1 MEISPI
7 WIFHHYLTQHY
18 SVSIETMSKATY
30 DYIIIGAGASGL
42 LLADALGKDSFF
54 SEKSILLLD
63 KDLNKPNDR
72 TWCFW
77 EKEEGEFDA
86 ILHKTWNHILVADD
100 TYSKRMSIDPYT
112 YKMIRA
118 VDFYKAY
125 RTKINW
131 HANITFMEG
140 NVAHIEE
147 RDDQVIVDTD
157 SHSFIGKKVFNSIFN
172 YKPLLQQ
179 KKYPVLQQHFIGWF
193 IKSDKPVFDSQQAT
207 FMDFSIPQKGNTRFM
222 YVLPFSETEAL
233 VEYTLFSKN
242 LLPAHE
248 YEEAIKDYLK
258 DDLNCQQYEILER
271 EKGNIPMSCYDFNIH
286 NSKNLMHIGVAGG
299 WAKPSS
305 GYTFMRTHQKT
316 GALIPFLKKDKPLNT
331 FFKKDRFWF
340 YDLLLLDILHRNNN
354 KGRLIFGRLF
364 KQRKAQNIF
373 KFLDEKTSLWEDLK
387 IIAACPK
394 KEFIQAFVRRI
405 FLI

>member
-1 MEISPI
+1 M
-7 WIFHHYLTQHY
+7 
-18 SVSIETMSKATY
+18 SIESMSMATY

-42 LLADALGKDSFF
+42 LLANALGKDSFF

-63 KDLNKPNDR
+63 KDLDKPNDR

-77 EKEEGEFDA
+77 EKGKGEFDT
-86 ILHKTWNHILVADD
+86 ILHKTWDHIFVADD
-100 TYSKRMSIDPYT
+100 TYSKHMPIDPYK

-118 VDFYKAY
+118 EDFYQSY
-125 RTKINW
+125 RTKINR
-131 HANITFMEG
+131 HDNITFLEG
-140 NVAHIEE
+140 NVVRIEE
-147 RDDQVIVDTD
+147 RDNEIIVATD
-157 SHSFIGKKVFNSIFN
+157 SHTYIGKKVFNSIFD

-193 IKSDKPVFDSQQAT
+193 IKCDKPVFDSQQAT
-207 FMDFSIPQKGNTRFM
+207 FMDFSIPQNGNTRFM
-222 YVLPFSETEAL
+222 YVLPLSDTEAL

-242 LLPAHE
+242 LLPTQE
-248 YEEAIKDYLK
+248 YEEAIKNYLK
-258 DDLNCQQYEILER
+258 INLDCHHYEILEK
-271 EKGNIPMSCYDFNIH
+271 EKGNIPMSCYNFNIH

-316 GALIPFLKKDKPLNT
+316 KNLIPFLKDNRPLNT

-340 YDLLLLDILHRNNN
+340 YDLLLLDILASDNS
-354 KGRLIFGRLF
+354 KGRLIFGQLF
-364 KQRKAQNIF
+364 KNRTPQKIF
-373 KFLDEKTSLWEDLK
+373 SFLDEKSTILQDLS
-387 IIAACPK
+387 IILACPK
-394 KEFIQAFVRRI
+394 KEFIQAFFRRI

>member
-1 MEISPI
+1 M
-7 WIFHHYLTQHY
+7 
-18 SVSIETMSKATY
+18 ATY

-42 LLADALGKDSFF
+42 LLADALGKDNFF
-54 SEKSILLLD
+54 AQKTILVLD
-63 KDLNKPNDR
+63 KNLNKQNDR

-77 EKEEGEFDA
+77 EIGQGDFDA
-86 ILHKTWNHILVADD
+86 ILHKIWDHIFVADD
-100 TYSKRMSIDPYT
+100 KFYKRTPIAPYK
-112 YKMIRA
+112 YKMLRA
-118 VDFYKAY
+118 EDFYHTY
-125 RTKINW
+125 RNKING
-131 HANITFMEG
+131 HSNITFLEG
-140 NVAHIEE
+140 NVNEIKEMGHE
-147 RDDQVIVDTD
+147 VLVTTD
-157 SHSFIGKKVFNSIFN
+157 SDTFKGKKIFSSIFD
-172 YKPLLQQ
+172 YKPLLKQ

-193 IKSDKPVFDSQQAT
+193 IKTTKPIFDRDQAT
-207 FMDFSIPQKGNTRFM
+207 FMDFSVPQKENTRFM

-242 LLPAHE
+242 VLPDHE
-248 YEEAIKDYLK
+248 YEEAINSYLNE
-258 DDLNCQQYEILER
+258 DLNCKEYEILEK
-271 EKGNIPMSCYDFNIH
+271 EKGSIPMSCYNFNVH
-286 NSKNLMHIGVAGG
+286 NSKNILHIGIAGG

-305 GYTFMRTHQKT
+305 GYTFMRTYQKT

-354 KGRLIFGRLF
+354 KGRLIFGQLF

-373 KFLDEKTSLWEDLK
+373 KFLDEKTSIWEDLK

-394 KEFIQAFVRRI
+394 KEFIQALIRRV

>member
-1 MEISPI
+1 M
-7 WIFHHYLTQHY
+7 
-18 SVSIETMSKATY
+18 ATY

-42 LLADALGKDSFF
+42 LLADALGKDNFF
-54 SEKSILLLD
+54 AQKSILLLE
-63 KDLNKPNDR
+63 KNWNKQNDR

-77 EKEEGEFDA
+77 EIGQGNFDA
-86 ILHKTWNHILVADD
+86 ILHKIWDHIFVGDNE
-100 TYSKRMSIDPYT
+100 YSKHTPIAPYK
-112 YKMIRA
+112 YKMLRA
-118 VDFYKAY
+118 KDFYHTY
-125 RTKINW
+125 RNKIN
-131 HANITFMEG
+131 HHPNITFLEG
-140 NVAHIEE
+140 NVVHIEE
-147 RDDQVIVDTD
+147 RDNQVIVTTD
-157 SHSFIGKKVFNSIFN
+157 SHSFIGKKVFNSIFD

-242 LLPAHE
+242 VLPDQE
-248 YEEAIKDYLK
+248 YEEAIKSYLK
-258 DDLNCQQYEILER
+258 DDLNCKEYEIIEK
-271 EKGNIPMSCYDFNIH
+271 EKGSIPMSCYDFNIH
-286 NSKNLMHIGVAGG
+286 NSKNILHIGIAGG

-305 GYTFMRTHQKT
+305 GYTFIRTHQKT

-354 KGRLIFGRLF
+354 KGRLIFGQLF

-394 KEFIQAFVRRI
+394 KEFIQALIRRV
-405 FLI
+405 F

>member
-63 KDLNKPNDR
+63 KNLNKPNDR

-77 EKEEGEFDA
+77 EKGKGEFDT

-100 TYSKRMSIDPYT
+100 TYSNRMSIDPYT

-118 VDFYKAY
+118 LDFYKAY
-125 RTKINW
+125 RTKINGY
-131 HANITFMEG
+131 ANITFLEA
-140 NVAHIEE
+140 NVVHIEE

-157 SHSFIGKKVFNSIFN
+157 SLSFIGKKVFKSIFN

-179 KKYPVLQQHFIGWF
+179 NKYPVLQQHFIGWF

-248 YEEAIKDYLK
+248 YEKAIKDYLK

-316 GALIPFLKKDKPLNT
+316 KKLIPFIKENRPLNT

-340 YDLLLLDILHRNNN
+340 YDLLLLDILFKDNN
-354 KGRLIFGRLF
+354 KGRLIFGQLF
-364 KQRKAQNIF
+364 NNRTPQKIF
-373 KFLDEKTSLWEDLK
+373 AFLDEKSTIWQDLS
-387 IIAACPK
+387 IILACPK